1 MQLPKRFKLNK
12 RAYTVSPLAIRTG
25 RTTGYFYPAVGV
37 IMVATTSKGAPRKP
51 QAVQT
56 TFWHEA
62 THAILHDMGH
72 PLTSN
77 EQFVTAFSTRLV
89 KLINTSEF

>member
-1 MQLPKRFKLNK
+1 MELPKRFKLNK
-12 RAYTVSPLAIRTG
+12 RAYTVSTVSGTG
-25 RTTGYFYPAVGV
+25 RTTGYFYPAVGA
-37 IMVATTSKGAPRKP
+37 IMVVTTNKGKPRKP

-72 PLTSN
+72 PLTSD